1 MSRHRVALSAR
12 VTLLALVALVTFL
25 AFLPVLGFPFLN
37 WDDQDVFV
45 RNDAL
50 RAPAVARWAFTTHY
64 MEHYQPLAWLTW
76 AGVDRTIGSTPAA
89 AHGVNL
95 VLHAWCAALVCL
107 VTFRFVHESNFGRGR
122 SLDRPDAGRSEDRPL
137 Q

>member
-1 MSRHRVALSAR
+1 MRWSWS
-12 VTLLALVALVTFL
+12 TLVALVTFL

-50 RAPAVARWAFTTHY
+50 RARGVVAWAFTTRH

-76 AGVDRTIGSTPAA
+76 AGLDRTIGLTPAA
-89 AHGVNL
+89 AHGLNV
-95 VLHAWCAALVCL
+95 VLHALCAALGSSHVAL
-107 VTFRFVHESNFGRGR
+107 SRARRDSRAFPRR
-122 SLDRPDAGRSEDRPL
+122 
-137 Q
+137 